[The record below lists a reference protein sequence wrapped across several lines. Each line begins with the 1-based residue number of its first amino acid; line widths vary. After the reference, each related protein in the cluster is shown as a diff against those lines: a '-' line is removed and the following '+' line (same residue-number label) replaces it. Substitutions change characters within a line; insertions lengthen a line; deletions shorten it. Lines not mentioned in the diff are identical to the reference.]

1 MMDFK
6 NAAELLSICETN
18 RIPVS
23 EAMKNRERL
32 LTEVTDQEL
41 TSRMNRVLEI
51 MKQAVNEP
59 LENPRPSMGG
69 LIGGEARLV
78 NRRRKEGNSLCG
90 SLVSGAI
97 AYAMAVDRK
106 SVV

>member
-32 LTEVTDQEL
+32 LTEITDQEL

-51 MKQAVNEP
+51 MKQAVNGP

-78 NRRRKEGNSLCG
+78 NRRRKEIPSAAAWCPGPLPTPWQCW
-90 SLVSGAI
+90 
-97 AYAMAVDRK
+97 K
-106 SVV
+106 